1 MSPSPQEEEW
11 PGAGALLQSGP
22 ERRPG
27 HYTGTHPLR
36 TTPEGSPPGRNPV
49 PSLNPDTR
57 LSGSV
62 EAATRP
68 SLHVSDW
75 RRLREGTER
84 TSEVVPVTKVYL
96 LGLSCP
102 GAKKA
107 EEDLSAGKITSHKEA
122 EGEHPPPFL
131 LQGWK
136 CRTLLRQ

>member
-49 PSLNPDTR
+49 PSLNPETR

-107 EEDLSAGKITSHKEA
+107 EEDLSAGKITSHRQPKESILPRSFCKGGSA
-122 EGEHPPPFL
+122 VL
-131 LQGWK
+131 
-136 CRTLLRQ
+136 C

>member
-49 PSLNPDTR
+49 SSLNPETR

-84 TSEVVPVTKVYL
+84 TSEVVPVTSVSSRSEL
-96 LGLSCP
+96 PRGQGGGGGLVCRENYKP
-102 GAKKA
+102 QA
-107 EEDLSAGKITSHKEA
+107 A

-131 LQGWK
+131 LQGWE
-136 CRTLLRQ
+136 CRTLLRK